1 MYGHVCEEKLTGV
14 VDSWLYELYLD
25 INVSLID
32 GSLLQ
37 VELDLLQR
45 IPHKTGDDR
54 EKRKNGDLSVCRFSH
69 SEMASVSSF
78 STNCVRASVRF
89 FSDRRLSF

>member
-32 GSLLQ
+32 GPFLQ

-45 IPHKTGDDR
+45 IPHKTGDNR
-54 EKRKNGDLSVCRFSH
+54 EKEEECRLKHNMFSH